1 MNHYTRRETATFN
14 THSAKKFA
22 TILTIIKMRH
32 YCGFSSCPSVVCK
45 VKLEHKKYS
54 NNASFYYFIVI
65 NIILVYVL
73 HDVTQKKNKYSEKA
87 LQKIISFGVCFTRVH
102 LYICSL
108 SVALKKV
115 GELLNPV
122 GTPWLRLFSRITNS
136 F

>member
-14 THSAKKFA
+14 THSAKKIA

-73 HDVTQKKNKYSEKA
+73 HDVTQKKTS
-87 LQKIISFGVCFTRVH
+87 I
-102 LYICSL
+102 
-108 SVALKKV
+108 LKKHYKK
-115 GELLNPV
+115 LYRSMFHKSTFIYL
-122 GTPWLRLFSRITNS
+122 
-136 F
+136 